1 MDDGVILAIAAAF
14 VMIAALSAFGFWCAI
29 HALRMR
35 RQPWIISETP
45 SRIDRLIPLRDRIYA
60 ETGWLTIRFLEENA
74 DTGMRETETFFIL
87 AKISTFIFAIPISVW
102 NNFPKSGNW
111 VQIWNITWNAMP
123 ISRRIPF
130 FRSGRCYAQQETKQ
144 EGTNKQ
150 CRKKKYL

>member
-87 AKISTFIFAIPISVW
+87 AKNLHIHFCDTDFRMEQFSKKRELGTDMEYGVECHAHIPKDSV
-102 NNFPKSGNW
+102 FPK
-111 VQIWNITWNAMP
+111 
-123 ISRRIPF
+123 
-130 FRSGRCYAQQETKQ
+130 RSLLCATRNQTGRNQ
-144 EGTNKQ
+144 
-150 CRKKKYL
+150 